1 MAKVEIRLLRLSL
14 VVECKSAVAAGNL
27 LKRILSVP
35 LRRATAE
42 PDREKKNSRFNLSV
56 NSFDTQEVGREYER
70 FGKKRDSD
78 LNRSSHV
85 KYVFEQTAIAFDNGL
100 LTFRQVHWNTGNASC

>member
-14 VVECKSAVAAGNL
+14 AVECRSAVAAGNL
-27 LKRILSVP
+27 LKRILSVS
-35 LRRATAE
+35 LCRTTAE
-42 PDREKKNSRFNLSV
+42 PDQEKFLASNLLVDSFN
-56 NSFDTQEVGREYER
+56 TQEVGREYER
-70 FGKKRDSD
+70 FGRKRDSD